1 MPRDH
6 AEHITRTLAAFQ
18 RVLDSDDNLEPIEV
32 TSAALLLALST
43 AHHHSRMPPDMAVKE
58 LLEDLYA
65 IYLQNN

>member
-1 MPRDH
+1 
-6 AEHITRTLAAFQ
+6 
-18 RVLDSDDNLEPIEV
+18 VLDSDDNLEPIEV

>member
-6 AEHITRTLAAFQ
+6 AEHITQLLARFQ
-18 RVLDSDDNLEPIEV
+18 HTVDTGPEVEPIEV

>member
-6 AEHITRTLAAFQ
+6 TKHVTRILAAFQ
-18 RVLDSDDNLEPIEV
+18 KVARSDPDAEPIEV

-43 AHHHSRMPPDMAVKE
+43 AHHHSHMPPDLAVKE

-65 IYLQNN
+65 IYIQNN